1 MKIAF
6 NLLDSSSSI
15 QQKILDS
22 LVDYLS
28 PIMIKIKNSLQNSLP
43 RYIEDAVSSQP
54 EYVSLLGG
62 QLRSELGVPDAG
74 SRINSIFTEWK
85 NNAIVIYEPISTKGS
100 SIIGGFSIDMIKSDF
115 SDILALPLS
124 EVVDDVS
131 GSIIPW
137 LRWLLLDGGKI
148 LIRNYKVQLGNNSR
162 SRTGGAIMIQ
172 SDKENWRVP
181 SQFAGTSNNNW
192 ITRALSTYDQLI
204 LDHIQNTLENNL

>member
-1 MKIAF
+1 MKISF

-22 LVDYLS
+22 IVDYLS
-28 PIMIKIKNSLQNSLP
+28 PIMQKTKNSLQNSLP
-43 RYIEDAVSSQP
+43 QYIEDAVTGQP
-54 EYVSLLGG
+54 EYISLLGG

-74 SRINSIFTEWK
+74 SRLNSIFSEWK
-85 NNAIVIYEPISTKGS
+85 NNAVVIYNPIATKGS
-100 SIIGGFSIDMIKSDF
+100 SIVGGFSIDMIKSDF
-115 SDILALPLS
+115 SDILSLPSS
-124 EVVDDVS
+124 EVVDSIS

-137 LRWLLLDGGKI
+137 LKWLLLDGGKI
-148 LIRNYKVQLGNNSR
+148 LIRNYKVQLGNNPR

-181 SQFAGTSNNNW
+181 AQFAGTANNNW

-204 LDHIQNTLENNL
+204 LDHIQNTLENSL